1 MRASPVDTLILKA
14 RTSIT
19 SLQGYVRIQEMYI
32 GPSAIVMY
40 IYVHICVV
48 QAPKFEVRC
57 TPTPVAPP
65 VFVKCEKDCLD
76 FENVC

>member
-1 MRASPVDTLILKA
+1 
-14 RTSIT
+14 
-19 SLQGYVRIQEMYI
+19 MYI